1 MCLSPGKRE
10 RALPERQSYSCV
22 MDVTFLFL
30 DESVDLDTAWLT
42 GLFVSAEQYASVRDA
57 VIRITQETL
66 TAAGHNH
73 LGPVDL
79 HGVDL
84 LRNVPGVTDAHRLR
98 LFRRMV
104 TLVNRG
110 HIDILSVG
118 HMEATK
124 VRRNLKRTNMDPGE
138 KFYSFNLNVMVDVLH
153 LRSDG
158 LIVPV
163 FDGVPGRVKDAQHGC
178 EGTKGKTSPKKYQH
192 PMKGASGKPK
202 RQQPVDPFAYDS
214 FIDGAR
220 ITQWNRVA
228 AEKKPVPLVRYKK
241 NLRNL
246 VEPTFSDG
254 KKSPLLQLSD
264 IVGYLLGVRDRVD
277 QEGVRS
283 EWKASV
289 ANVARKIDPGLVH
302 RRPVQMMFMQDK

>member
-1 MCLSPGKRE
+1 
-10 RALPERQSYSCV
+10 

-42 GLFVSAEQYASVRDA
+42 GLFVPAKQYASVRDA

-66 TAAGHNH
+66 IAAGHNH

-84 LRNVPGVTDAHRLR
+84 LRGVPGVTDDHRLR
-98 LFRRMV
+98 LLARMV

-138 KFYSFNLNVMVDVLH
+138 KFYSFNLNEMVDVLH
-153 LRSDG
+153 LRPDG
-158 LIVPV
+158 LIIPV

-178 EGTKGKTSPKKYQH
+178 EGIKLKTSPKKHQH
-192 PMKGASGKPK
+192 PMKGPAGKPMK
-202 RQQPVDPFAYDS
+202 QQPVDPFAYDS

-220 ITQWNRVA
+220 ITQWNRVG
-228 AEKKPVPLVRYKK
+228 AEKKPVALVRYKK

-264 IVGYLLGVRDRVD
+264 IVGYLLGVRDRFD
-277 QEGVRS
+277 QEGARS
-283 EWKASV
+283 EWKARV
-289 ANVARKIDPGLVH
+289 ADVARKIDSDLVH
-302 RRPVQMMFMQDK
+302 RRPVHMMFMQDK